1 MTIDEVKEKIKNK
14 EYPHV
19 ARLSEPY
26 LTRLSEL
33 SLVVN
38 DITYTAKIKDGVNVQ
53 GFMIYSSGLGIP
65 VYEDLEKKNN
75 GEFNGKS
82 KLKESTDKAR
92 KWIDELE
99 IVIAEIVND
108 NPIKK
113 AIDRLNWQMHYDT
126 TGVRTDL
133 STELAEFSQF
143 EVTEDKPAVDM
154 FETTVV
160 AKTLTTTITDA
171 AQEISIGSGGSSG
184 GNLYKIAQNIYTL
197 EQTMNRTLGTIN
209 TTFTTYDGN
218 MKSYL
223 IGSNESSIYGIIDTT
238 NTSIKKC
245 LTGGDSTKNIYSILE
260 NTSNKICVTA
270 SPDDPDDTQQTMW
283 DALRGEN
290 GYSIS
295 AALRESDSEH
305 PENNPK
311 CVAKEI
317 NTGCTDI
324 ANKTETR
331 TSQEQQEFSTTRAQI
346 TSSESNIQGSISSSQ
361 SSIEGNISNVSGQ
374 ISGVSDTI
382 GSGTDGTIYSM
393 TSSLR
398 TTIGVLDEGYP
409 EIGGISIYNALFGH
423 NFGHMNGHAGIIA
436 GPETGGSYD
445 AYWVRGKAPQD
456 GTVWYK

>member
-33 SLVVN
+33 TLVVN

-53 GFMIYSSGLGIP
+53 GFMIFSSGLGIP

-75 GEFNGKS
+75 GELNGKS
-82 KLKESTDKAR
+82 KLKESIDNAR

-99 IVIAEIVND
+99 IAIAETVND
-108 NPIKK
+108 SPIKK
-113 AIDRLNWQMHYDT
+113 AIDRLNWQMHYDIT
-126 TGVRTDL
+126 SSDYNMKSLDDFADVDIDMG
-133 STELAEFSQF
+133 TE
-143 EVTEDKPAVDM
+143 VDGLY
-154 FETTVV
+154 TVHN
-160 AKTLTTTITDA
+160 TMIDA
-171 AQEISIGSGGSSG
+171 AEIITVGGTGSETGTLS
-184 GNLYKIAQNIYTL
+184 KIASNIETLYTNVN
-197 EQTMNRTLGTIN
+197 TMN
-209 TTFTTYDGN
+209 TTFGNYDAH

-223 IGSNESSIYGIIDTT
+223 IGSNGSSIYGIINTT
-238 NTSIKKC
+238 NTSIKNC
-245 LTGGDSTKNIYSILE
+245 LTGGEGAFAKNIYSILE
-260 NTSNKICVTA
+260 TTSNKICITA
-270 SPDDPDDTQQTMW
+270 SANGTQQTMW
-283 DALRGEN
+283 DALIGDN

-295 AALRESDSEH
+295 AALREKGNNSDNT
-305 PENNPK
+305 PE

-324 ANKTETR
+324 ANKTATR

-346 TSSESNIQGSISSSQ
+346 TSSENSIHGSISSSQ

-374 ISGVSDTI
+374 VSNVSGQISSVSDTI